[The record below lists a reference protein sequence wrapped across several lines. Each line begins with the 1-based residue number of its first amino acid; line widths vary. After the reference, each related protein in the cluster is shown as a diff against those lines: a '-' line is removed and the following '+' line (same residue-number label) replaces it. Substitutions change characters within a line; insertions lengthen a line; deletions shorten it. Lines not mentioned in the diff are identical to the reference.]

1 MAGIAQLL
9 GRTLV
14 LVAHPDDEAVGCG
27 ALLQRMREP
36 MVVFLT
42 DGSPEDPYFWGRFGS
57 RAHYAGIRENEA
69 RVALGSVQV
78 CAVESIRSISDQRL
92 HHHLDD
98 AFRYLKGLVER
109 LRPEALLTLAYE
121 GGHPD
126 HDSCS
131 FLAHHLGARFSLPVW
146 EMPLYFRDPA
156 GFETQTEFL
165 QPSEMEIMIEPTPE
179 ELVRKRTMLAAYVS
193 QGETLQ
199 RFHSAV
205 ERFRPQA
212 AYDYSRPPHPGT
224 LNYEAWG
231 WKISGAEVCASF
243 AGFRERTRTEA
254 A

>member
-1 MAGIAQLL
+1 MTGIGQLL

-36 MVVFLT
+36 EVVFLT
-42 DGSPEDPYFWGRFGS
+42 DGAPEDAYFWGRFGS
-57 RAHYAGIRENEA
+57 RAHYACIREHEA
-69 RVALGSVQV
+69 RLALGALKVSK
-78 CAVESIRSISDQRL
+78 VEFLRGVTDQRL
-92 HHHLDD
+92 HLHLED
-98 AFRYLKGLVER
+98 AFLFLTELIKRT
-109 LRPEALLTLAYE
+109 RPEALLTLAYE

-126 HDSCS
+126 HDACS
-131 FLAHHLGARFSLPVW
+131 YLAHHLGARFSLPVW

-156 GFETQTEFL
+156 GFEAQTEFL
-165 QPSEMEIMIEPTPE
+165 QPGEVEITIEPTPE
-179 ELVRKRTMLAAYVS
+179 ELARKRTMLAAYVS

-199 RFHSAV
+199 HFSRAA
-205 ERFRPQA
+205 EKFRPQV

-231 WKISGAEVCASF
+231 WKITGAEVCASF
-243 AGFRERTRTEA
+243 LRFRPRSMEA